1 MPRPDP
7 GPVPDAGGRRGGGA
21 ETALADVVP
30 DEPAAG
36 DALDPEAAARWART
50 LEARST
56 RAHGRRTLVKL
67 LDAAVT
73 EFAAYGWHGARMA
86 RVAKRAGT
94 AHGTVYVYFSD
105 KDDLLA
111 AVYEDVSAEFR
122 AAMGSMPA
130 LQPGAAGFASI
141 RTWISEVCAALQR
154 HGAVFQ
160 ALTEALSDEEDS
172 RAGRAALRD
181 QGQILATFAER
192 IRATGTT
199 GFDPMIASLC
209 IYALIEG
216 SNRSVLRGELLLSE
230 TELVDGLSEF
240 VHRSVFGAGEDT

>member
-1 MPRPDP
+1 MP
-7 GPVPDAGGRRGGGA
+7 
-21 ETALADVVP
+21 TS
-30 DEPAAG
+30 EPAAATEVG
-36 DALDPEAAARWART
+36 REDAVEQEAAGRWART

-56 RAHGRRTLVKL
+56 RAHGRRTLVRL

-86 RVAKRAGT
+86 RIAKRAGT

-111 AVYEDVSAEFR
+111 AVYDDVGTEFR
-122 AAMGSMPA
+122 SVAEAMPV
-130 LQPGAAGFASI
+130 LEPGAEGFSAI
-141 RTWISEVCAALQR
+141 RGWMARVCAALQR

-160 ALTEALSDEEDS
+160 ALSEALSDEEDS

-181 QGQILATFAER
+181 QGRALTVWADR

-199 GFDPMIASLC
+199 GFDPMIAALC

-216 SNRSVLRGELLLSE
+216 SNRSVLRGELLISE
-230 TELVDGLSEF
+230 EELVTGLAEF
-240 VHRSVFGAGEDT
+240 VHRSVFGAG